1 MVSRPRASRRPGS
14 GTTLGDLR
22 DGAAT
27 NVLAWAAL
35 AALLLLA
42 YVLGSAP
49 IAIWLARRHGVN
61 IMAVGTRNPGA
72 ANVFRSVSKVAG
84 AMVLAADVGKGA
96 LPVAAA
102 NALSFPPWASAI
114 AGLAALVGHWY
125 PALNRFQGGQGLATA
140 LGITVAMAP
149 TASLL
154 PAVAG
159 VASLAV
165 LRSTGHAAAVYY
177 AALVVVLLAQGV
189 PWWTTAL
196 ALLPG
201 LAVFLRSTALA
212 RVGTVT
218 PSV

>member
-1 MVSRPRASRRPGS
+1 
-14 GTTLGDLR
+14 
-22 DGAAT
+22 
-27 NVLAWAAL
+27 
-35 AALLLLA
+35 LLLLLS
-42 YVLGSAP
+42 YMVGSVPA
-49 IAIWLARRHGVN
+49 AIWLARRYGVN

-72 ANVFRSVSKVAG
+72 ANVFRSVSKAAG
-84 AMVLAADVGKGA
+84 VMVLAADVGKGV
-96 LPVAAA
+96 LPVVAADFLGCPSWVA
-102 NALSFPPWASAI
+102 ALSGF
-114 AGLAALVGHWY
+114 AALVGHWY

-154 PAVAG
+154 PALAG

-189 PWWTTAL
+189 TWWTTAL

-201 LAVFLRSTALA
+201 VAVFLRSAAFTRASTARPAL
-212 RVGTVT
+212 
-218 PSV
+218 